1 MIKVFEP
8 NISFQDIFKVLQN
21 LAKKNIS
28 GSSPVIQDFE
38 NKLSD
43 LFSRNYAVSVTNGSV
58 ALDLSFQLLNLNDG
72 DEVIVPSHTIIS
84 CLSAIVRSKAVPIF
98 CDIDKKSWNMTAEH
112 VEKLISDK
120 TKAVLLVH
128 TFGLPSEAKKI
139 KQLCKDYNLKL
150 IEDSAEAHGQY
161 ESGIK
166 CGNFGDI
173 STFSFYANK
182 HITTGEGGALL
193 TDSEEIYLKALQMR
207 NLDFNSTERF
217 KTENLYWNYRLSGLQ
232 ASLGLSQI
240 KKMKKTIDLKIKQG
254 NYYTE
259 LLKDYDEL
267 FQLPLKEN
275 NGSLNHYW
283 VYGVVLKKENIRDN
297 LMEDLFKAGIE
308 TRPFFWP
315 LHLQPSLPKIFSKL
329 NNELPN
335 SEYIGKNGLY
345 IPLGSHVS
353 KKMQKKIVQQLI
365 TKAESIV

>member
-1 MIKVFEP
+1 MINVFEP
-8 NISFQDIFKVLQN
+8 NIGFTDILNVLQN